1 MTPHDNGTGYPLL
14 TLTFPDGDKCGRTV
28 HSLVMEVH
36 GPQKPS
42 DDALINHI
50 NRDKTDNRLENLE
63 WVSEL
68 ENRLHTAVMEYVDQ
82 HGLSAFLD
90 RICEWL

>member
-1 MTPHDNGTGYPLL
+1 MTPHDNGVGYELL
-14 TLTFPDGDKCGRTV
+14 SLTFPDGDKCGRTV

-36 GPQKPS
+36 GPPKPS
-42 DDALINHI
+42 DDAIINHI

-68 ENRLHTAVMEYVDQ
+68 ENRLHTAIMEYVDQ